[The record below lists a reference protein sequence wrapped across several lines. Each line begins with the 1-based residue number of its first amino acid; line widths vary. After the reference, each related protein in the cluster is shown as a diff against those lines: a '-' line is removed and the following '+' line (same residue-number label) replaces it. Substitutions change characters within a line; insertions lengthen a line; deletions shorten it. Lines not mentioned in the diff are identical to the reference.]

1 MLPPTVHPSAR
12 PRSVSLPSLQSR
24 TFFNWRRNSRSWN
37 SQIDPSYHR
46 YNTHRNLKDRVR
58 LMKAVSRRAQFNWD
72 VSTRP
77 LFSPRY
83 ASHWYGNRYGRCGAE
98 ESGKKAE
105 GEEYELIQKEREWK
119 AQMEGLRRGDLWRE
133 QMEVLRKR
141 VEQDPYETVFGKRF
155 EPFWSYWFPRE
166 EYGLPPKQAESVSKV
181 TEQTP
186 ANTGG
191 SVEAM
196 NSTAAKPATIVRS
209 SSTTWDSWTNKTER
223 TEWDSASGQTK
234 CFEYDPVSNRM
245 RLVEESKPVKA
256 NEVRSLSKG
265 TSRPSTEKQTLVE
278 DKSASVA
285 VQVRK
290 AIVVPTETA
299 AAQQSKS
306 ARPLLDSHVATHVGN
321 SSSKPTMTA
330 AQAMAQP
337 PFHVRPGVPTNRMSP
352 DLEGLT
358 ADSVRAS
365 VGKHPKH
372 VRLETKKE
380 RLLRDNRRLQ
390 VKVESVDRRL
400 KQFEGS
406 NSSTTRLSSA
416 SKPHTQPNA
425 RPIEPLQTSM
435 QRNATAKPVEQPTT
449 PLQPAVVRMQS
460 TAQREPV
467 DLDDAAAHESTEP
480 ITPASNLPK
489 GWTEQTEILQ
499 ADRVRRTAARVPV
512 LDYGRSDVATK
523 VASAKAQM
531 YARATPKWVTEMF
544 SVPQRSPEELAAD
557 AAKTAKAQKA
567 QALLETEVK
576 QQQLAMQLHEN
587 RAKIAKHEA
596 RQTAIANASPPP
608 TAVVPDTNDQ
618 EKLIQKIRSLRGE
631 LDIAYKQSSV
641 HADEFKHQIH
651 KLEAR
656 VADAKQTAAARSE
669 ADLAQSSDIE
679 ARYRHKLRA
688 LKDELDIAYKQSA
701 VHGGEFRDQI
711 KKLEYRIADMTAKSS
726 VTLTEPPAPARKDS
740 GVELDVDAKMA
751 MQGEG
756 DFCTNVTKW
765 ADSSKW
771 YKQVSPAASRE
782 AEKVDNKAQDR
793 ELVNAVRRLYEN
805 RYGVIDTE
813 HRQVKEDARDG
824 WLAKHDEEVV
834 YDFQD
839 DGLEAQLQSQPVA
852 KAEPVTEST
861 VAALPAAATAE
872 TPDSLASATVESNS
886 LKWDHPPVY
895 KVLAYDSGND
905 MMSTA
910 TTSSWL
916 TETDEKPLSIT
927 HALDQLYQPARFVSA
942 FAEMQDQGYQV
953 VHAGKDVLVFKKVKR
968 SDPVVDE
975 VKEPHGWS
983 EIEAAAKSEVEA
995 VAINP
1000 VDGMTKPRDEV
1011 RPATGNF
1018 ASPTGFVNYDP
1029 VRESNEVA
1037 ATPSSSSKVAGKFVS
1052 DYEAEAWDD
1061 SLSREHFKERTEAIE
1076 ELLRRD
1082 EEESTKH
1089 YPLIK
1094 RSEPVFSG
1102 TKRVDRKPFRSRNI
1116 PRRPRLEGSEQ
1127 GQHEQKSSRALRWTA
1142 GAGVLTAAAA
1152 TAYALGTAKENRSE
1166 REREREWVA
1175 RERAV
1180 REMREAAERW
1190 RWKLNNGFWKKG
1202 E

>member
-1 MLPPTVHPSAR
+1 MLPPTVRPSAR
-12 PRSVSLPSLQSR
+12 PRSVSLPSFQSR
-24 TFFNWRRNSRSWN
+24 TFFNWRRHSRSWN

-46 YNTHRNLKDRVR
+46 YNTYRDLKDRVR

-72 VSTRP
+72 VSSRP

-83 ASHWYGNRYGRCGAE
+83 GRCGTE

-105 GEEYELIQKEREWK
+105 GEEYELTQKEREWK

-166 EYGLPPKQAESVSKV
+166 EYGLPAKQAEGASKV

-191 SVEAM
+191 SVEAL

-223 TEWDSASGQTK
+223 TEWDSASGRTK
-234 CFEYDPVSNRM
+234 RFEYDPVSNRM

-265 TSRPSTEKQTLVE
+265 TSKASTEKQTHAE
-278 DKSASVA
+278 DNSASVP

-290 AIVVPTETA
+290 AIVVPTESA

-306 ARPLLDSHVATHVGN
+306 ARPL
-321 SSSKPTMTA
+321 SSSQSSTQIGSTPSKPTMTA

-400 KQFEGS
+400 KQFEVPDSGT
-406 NSSTTRLSSA
+406 NHLSSA
-416 SKPHTQPNA
+416 SKPYTQPNV

-435 QRNATAKPVEQPTT
+435 QRNATAKPDEQPTT

-460 TAQREPV
+460 KAQPEPV
-467 DLDDAAAHESTEP
+467 DLDDSAAHESTEP
-480 ITPASNLPK
+480 ISPASTLPK

-499 ADRVRRTAARVPV
+499 ADRVRRTAARIPV

-544 SVPQRSPEELAAD
+544 STPQQSPEEVAAE
-557 AAKTAKAQKA
+557 AAKIVKDQKA
-567 QALLETEVK
+567 RTLLENEVK

-596 RQTAIANASPPP
+596 RQTAIATSSPAPK
-608 TAVVPDTNDQ
+608 AVVPHTNDQ

-641 HADEFKHQIH
+641 HADEFKHQIR

-656 VADAKQTAAARSE
+656 MADAKETAAARSE

-679 ARYRHKLRA
+679 ARYRRKLRA

-701 VHGGEFRDQI
+701 VHGDEFRDQI
-711 KKLEYRIADMTAKSS
+711 KKLEQRLADVTAKSTPAPTAS
-726 VTLTEPPAPARKDS
+726 PAPARKDS

-771 YKQVSPAASRE
+771 YKQTSHNASPKVE
-782 AEKVDNKAQDR
+782 QVDNKTKDR

-824 WLAKHDEEVV
+824 WLAKHDEKVV

-839 DGLEAQLQSQPVA
+839 DGLEAQLRDQPAVKTA
-852 KAEPVTEST
+852 PATENAANAPTPVTSAESSD
-861 VAALPAAATAE
+861 VATSATA
-872 TPDSLASATVESNS
+872 DSTALE
-886 LKWDHPPVY
+886 WDHPPVY

-968 SDPVVDE
+968 ESPVVVE
-975 VKEPHGWS
+975 AREPHGWT
-983 EIEAAAKSEVEA
+983 EIEAATRSEVEA
-995 VAINP
+995 PSVNP
-1000 VDGMTKPRDEV
+1000 VDGMTKPHDEV

-1018 ASPTGFVNYDP
+1018 ASPTGFINYDP
-1029 VRESNEVA
+1029 VREPNEVA
-1037 ATPSSSSKVAGKFVS
+1037 ANPSSSSKIAGKFVS

-1061 SLSREHFKERTEAIE
+1061 SLSREHFKDRTEAIE

-1102 TKRVDRKPFRSRNI
+1102 TKRVDRKPFRGRAI

-1127 GQHEQKSSRALRWTA
+1127 GQNEQKSSKALRWTA

-1152 TAYALGTAKENRSE
+1152 TAYALGTAKENRSA
-1166 REREREWVA
+1166 REREWVA
-1175 RERAV
+1175 RERAM
-1180 REMREAAERW
+1180 REMREAAERG
-1190 RWKLNNGFWKKG
+1190 RWKLDNGFWKKG

>member
-1 MLPPTVHPSAR
+1 
-12 PRSVSLPSLQSR
+12 
-24 TFFNWRRNSRSWN
+24 
-37 SQIDPSYHR
+37 
-46 YNTHRNLKDRVR
+46 
-58 LMKAVSRRAQFNWD
+58 MKAVSRRAQFNWD
-72 VSTRP
+72 VSSRP

-83 ASHWYGNRYGRCGAE
+83 ASHWYGTRYGRCGTE
-98 ESGKKAE
+98 ENGKKAE
-105 GEEYELIQKEREWK
+105 GEEYELTQKEREWK

-141 VEQDPYETVFGKRF
+141 VEQDPYEAVFGKRF

-166 EYGLPPKQAESVSKV
+166 EYGLPAKQAESVSRG

-186 ANTGG
+186 ANTAG
-191 SVEAM
+191 SAEAM
-196 NSTAAKPATIVRS
+196 NSTAEKPATIVRS

-234 CFEYDPVSNRM
+234 RFEYDPVSNRM
-245 RLVEESKPVKA
+245 RLVEEVKPVKA
-256 NEVRSLSKG
+256 NEVRSLSKA
-265 TSRPSTEKQTLVE
+265 TSRTTAENQTHAE
-278 DKSASVA
+278 DKSIPMP

-299 AAQQSKS
+299 AAQQTKS
-306 ARPLLDSHVATHVGN
+306 AQAISDSSRPTHIG
-321 SSSKPTMTA
+321 SMSTKPTLTA

-337 PFHVRPGVPTNRMSP
+337 PYRVRPSIPTGNQLNP
-352 DLEGLT
+352 DLDGLT

-380 RLLRDNRRLQ
+380 RLLRENRRLQ
-390 VKVESVDRRL
+390 GKLEFVDRRL
-400 KQFEGS
+400 KQFEEPD
-406 NSSTTRLSSA
+406 SSTNDMPSA
-416 SKPHTQPNA
+416 SKPHTQPSA
-425 RPIEPLQTSM
+425 RPLEPLQTSM
-435 QRNATAKPVEQPTT
+435 QRSGTAKPMEQPTM

-460 TAQREPV
+460 KAQPEPAE
-467 DLDDAAAHESTEP
+467 LDDAAAHESTEP
-480 ITPASNLPK
+480 IAPVSTLPK

-499 ADRVRRTAARVPV
+499 ADRVRRTAARIPV

-544 SVPQRSPEELAAD
+544 STPQRTSEELAAD
-557 AAKTAKAQKA
+557 AVKTAKAQKA
-567 QALLETEVK
+567 KGLLDNEVK

-596 RQTAIANASPPP
+596 RQTAIATATSTPR
-608 TAVVPDTNDQ
+608 AVVPHTNDQ

-641 HADEFKHQIH
+641 HADEFKHQIR

-656 VADAKQTAAARSE
+656 VADANQNATARSE
-669 ADLAQSSDIE
+669 SGLAQSSDIE
-679 ARYRHKLRA
+679 ARYRRKLRA

-701 VHGGEFRDQI
+701 VHGDEFRGQI
-711 KKLEYRIADMTAKSS
+711 KKLEQRIAEMSAKSTTVPIES
-726 VTLTEPPAPARKDS
+726 PAPVRKDS
-740 GVELDVDAKMA
+740 GIELDVDAKMA

-756 DFCTNVTKW
+756 DFCSNVTKW

-771 YKQVSPAASRE
+771 YKQASPAAMKAVE
-782 AEKVDNKAQDR
+782 QVDKKTKDC
-793 ELVNAVRRLYEN
+793 ELVNAVRRLYED

-813 HRQVKEDARDG
+813 HRQVKDDARDG
-824 WLAKHDEEVV
+824 WLAKHDEKVV
-834 YDFQD
+834 YNFQD
-839 DGLEAQLQSQPVA
+839 DGLEAELKA
-852 KAEPVTEST
+852 KTTKEPVCASDAYEAAAAAPTTLATPAAIPESATTT
-861 VAALPAAATAE
+861 VAVPKILE
-872 TPDSLASATVESNS
+872 
-886 LKWDHPPVY
+886 WDHPPVY

-905 MMSTA
+905 MRSTA

-916 TETDEKPLSIT
+916 TESAERPLSIT
-927 HALDQLYQPARFVSA
+927 HALDQLYQPARFLNA
-942 FAEMQDQGYQV
+942 LAEMQDQGYQV

-968 SDPVVDE
+968 ELPIVGE
-975 VKEPHGWS
+975 TNK
-983 EIEAAAKSEVEA
+983 IEAAAMSEIKA
-995 VAINP
+995 AAINP
-1000 VDGMTKPRDEV
+1000 VDGMTKPHDMV

-1029 VRESNEVA
+1029 VREMSEVPGTQSNSAKA
-1037 ATPSSSSKVAGKFVS
+1037 ASKFVS
-1052 DYEAEAWDD
+1052 DFEAEAWDA
-1061 SLSREHFKERTEAIE
+1061 SLSREHFKDRTEAIE

-1102 TKRVDRKPFRSRNI
+1102 TKRVDRKPFRPRTM
-1116 PRRPRLEGSEQ
+1116 PRRPRSEDSEH
-1127 GQHEQKSSRALRWTA
+1127 GQQDKKSGNALRWAA
-1142 GAGVLTAAAA
+1142 GGVLMGAAGVA
-1152 TAYALGTAKENRSE
+1152 AYALGTAKVYRSE
-1166 REREREWVA
+1166 MEREWAV
-1175 RERAV
+1175 RERSV
-1180 REMREAAERW
+1180 REMREAAERG
-1190 RWKLNNGFWKKG
+1190 RWKLDNGFWKKG